1 MSQRDRT
8 IIGLVAVLVILAGGW
23 FLMIQPKRQQASKL
37 GTQLASAQAELS
49 SVQAQVAG
57 DEAAKS
63 AFGRNYTTL
72 ARLGEAVPAN
82 DNVPSLVYQ
91 LQNAASGSR
100 VDFRGLTLNPAT
112 SSSTAP
118 TPTTSSS
125 ASQAA
130 TAALPPG
137 AAVGEAGFPIEPFT
151 FTFQGNFFHLSNFF
165 HRLQQ
170 FVVANNNTV
179 SVSGRLMTL
188 NAISFQAAQ
197 AGFPQIIA
205 TISATTYLIP
215 QSQGLLD
222 GATAAGPGKSSSVS
236 VSTPSSGSSGS
247 APAVVTPIVR

>member
-8 IIGLVAVLVILAGGW
+8 IFAVVVLLVVLAGGW
-23 FLMIQPKRQQASKL
+23 FFVIQPKRQQASKL
-37 GTQLASAQAELS
+37 GAQLSTAQSELS

-57 DEAAKS
+57 DQAAKS

-72 ARLGEAVPAN
+72 ARLGEAVPTN

-91 LQNAASGSR
+91 LQNAASGSK
-100 VDFRGLTLNPAT
+100 VDFRGLTLNPASS
-112 SSSTAP
+112 SSST

-179 SVSGRLMTL
+179 AVSGRLMTL
-188 NAISFQAAQ
+188 NAISFEASQS
-197 AGFPQIIA
+197 GFPQITA

-222 GATAAGPGKSSSVS
+222 GATAAGPSGSSVT
-236 VSTPSSGSSGS
+236 VSTPSSGSSSS

>member
-8 IIGLVAVLVILAGGW
+8 ILGVVVLLVVLAGGW
-23 FLMIQPKRQQASKL
+23 FLVIQPKRQQASKL
-37 GTQLASAQAELS
+37 GAQLTSAQSELS

-63 AFGRNYTTL
+63 AFGKNYTTL
-72 ARLGEAVPAN
+72 ARLGEAVPTN

-91 LQNAASGSR
+91 LQNAASGSK
-100 VDFRGLTLNPAT
+100 VDFRGLTLNPASS
-112 SSSTAP
+112 SSST

-165 HRLQQ
+165 RRLQQ

-179 SVSGRLMTL
+179 AVSGRLMTL
-188 NAISFQAAQ
+188 NAISFQASQ
-197 AGFPQIIA
+197 SGFPQITA

-222 GATAAGPGKSSSVS
+222 GATTAGPSGSSVS
-236 VSTPSSGSSGS
+236 VATPSSGSSSS

>member
-8 IIGLVAVLVILAGGW
+8 ILGVVVLLVVLAGGW
-23 FLMIQPKRQQASKL
+23 FFVIQPKRQQASKL
-37 GTQLASAQAELS
+37 GAQLSTAQSELS

-63 AFGRNYTTL
+63 AFGKNYTTL
-72 ARLGEAVPAN
+72 ARLGEAVPTN

-91 LQNAASGSR
+91 LQNAASGSK
-100 VDFRGLTLNPAT
+100 VDFRGLTLNPASS
-112 SSSTAP
+112 SSST

-165 HRLQQ
+165 HRLQR

-179 SVSGRLMTL
+179 AVSGRLMTL
-188 NAISFQAAQ
+188 NAISFQASQ
-197 AGFPQIIA
+197 SGFPQITA

-222 GATAAGPGKSSSVS
+222 GATTAGPSGSSVS
-236 VSTPSSGSSGS
+236 VATPSSGSSSS

>member
-1 MSQRDRT
+1 VSARDRT
-8 IIGLVAVLVILAGGW
+8 IVGVVVLLAALAAGW
-23 FLMIQPKRQQASKL
+23 FLVIQPKRQQASKL
-37 GTQLASAQAELS
+37 GAQLSTAQSELS
-49 SVQAQVAG
+49 SIQAEVAG

-63 AFGRNYTTL
+63 AFAKNYTTL

-91 LQNAASGSR
+91 LQNAASGAK
-100 VDFRGLTLNPAT
+100 VDFRGLQLNPASS
-112 SSSTAP
+112 SSSTA
-118 TPTTSSS
+118 PTTSSS

-165 HRLQQ
+165 RRLQQ
-170 FVVANNNTV
+170 FVVATDKSV

-188 NAISFQAAQ
+188 NAISLQAAQ
-197 AGFPQIIA
+197 AGFPQIHA

-222 GATAAGPGKSSSVS
+222 GATAAGPGASSSVS
-236 VSTPSSGSSGS
+236 VSTPSSGSSSS
-247 APAVVTPIVR
+247 APAVIAPTVR

>member
-1 MSQRDRT
+1 MSTRDRA
-8 IIGLVAVLVILAGGW
+8 IVGVVVLLAALAAGW
-23 FLMIQPKRQQASKL
+23 FLVIQPKRQQASKL
-37 GTQLASAQAELS
+37 ATQLTSAQAELS
-49 SVQAQVAG
+49 SIQAQVAG

-63 AFGRNYTTL
+63 SFAKNYTTL

-91 LQNAASGSR
+91 LQNAASGAK
-100 VDFRGLTLNPAT
+100 VDFRGLTLNPASS
-112 SSSTAP
+112 SSST

-165 HRLQQ
+165 RRLQQ
-170 FVVANNNTV
+170 FVVANNNAV

-188 NAISFQAAQ
+188 NAISLQAAQ
-197 AGFPQIIA
+197 AGFPQITA

-222 GATAAGPGKSSSVS
+222 GATAAGPGASSSVS
-236 VSTPSSGSSGS
+236 VSTPSSGSSTS
-247 APAVVTPIVR
+247 APAVVTPVVR

>member
-1 MSQRDRT
+1 VSQRDRT
-8 IIGLVAVLVILAGGW
+8 IIGVVVVLVILAGGW

-57 DEAAKS
+57 DQAAKS
-63 AFGRNYTTL
+63 AFAKNYTTL

-91 LQNAASGSR
+91 LQSAASGSK
-100 VDFRGLTLNPAT
+100 VDFRGLTLNPAS

-118 TPTTSSS
+118 PTSSS

-165 HRLQQ
+165 RRLQQ
-170 FVVANNNTV
+170 FVVANNNSV

-197 AGFPQIIA
+197 SGFPQITA

-222 GATAAGPGKSSSVS
+222 GATAAGPGGSSVS
-236 VSTPSSGSSGS
+236 VSTPSSGSSSS